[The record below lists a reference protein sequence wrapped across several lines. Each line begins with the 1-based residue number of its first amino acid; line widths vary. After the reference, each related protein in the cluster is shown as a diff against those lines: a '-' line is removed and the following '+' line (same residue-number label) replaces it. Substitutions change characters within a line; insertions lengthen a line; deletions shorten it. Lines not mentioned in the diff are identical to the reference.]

1 MSRKWR
7 LWSTLSGSVLLH
19 GAVLCLVFVAR
30 PHAERAAD
38 VTLETGSPFGGSQG
52 SESPASVMLNAAATE
67 LPAAIAVELDGP
79 PMPDSTPP
87 DTIEPT
93 HLEAADS
100 TPDTAPDST
109 EGPKPVAKPATT
121 SSPPTPTLDES
132 KPSVPPATPAPTA
145 DSAESQP
152 KAQEYAEGEDWLR
165 LEDQADDEDPETRP
179 AGPKLEAKPQTP
191 TTDQQ
196 TPTTDQPAPAVD
208 PLVARLLAAE
218 ARKARERRNLATQTT
233 TRRPAPTPPSPRAV
247 EATTADASDPGITD
261 LPVGLA
267 RWLSDVAYSAPEW
280 DRIELGDKRL
290 RVRVVLQDGRV
301 RRIELLGR
309 VQKPLRRAIE
319 AAFFHL
325 RRRQFPGG
333 AVHAADAELELEIA
347 MRVTQLSAKNAPRGA
362 QTVQHL
368 TTASGRYLPSFR
380 VLRPSR
386 REIVAEISIRR

>member
-30 PHAERAAD
+30 PRAERDAD
-38 VTLETGSPFGGSQG
+38 ATLETGSPFGGSQAL
-52 SESPASVMLNAAATE
+52 ESQTPVMLNAAAAE
-67 LPAAIAVELDGP
+67 LPAAIAVELDGTPVRDSP
-79 PMPDSTPP
+79 PPETV
-87 DTIEPT
+87 EPT
-93 HLEAADS
+93 RSKGADS
-100 TPDTAPDST
+100 PPDTAPDSA
-109 EGPKPVAKPATT
+109 EVNKLLAEPATPT
-121 SSPPTPTLDES
+121 RLPTPTPQAS
-132 KPSVPPATPAPTA
+132 KPSVRPLTPAPTVNRT
-145 DSAESQP
+145 ESQP
-152 KAQEYAEGEDWLR
+152 KAEEYAEGEDWLR
-165 LEDQADDEDPETRP
+165 LEDQADHQDSAAKP
-179 AGPKLEAKPQTP
+179 AGPKLDAKPQTP
-191 TTDQQ
+191 TTDQ
-196 TPTTDQPAPAVD
+196 PSPAVD

-233 TRRPAPTPPSPRAV
+233 ARRPAPAPPSPLVV

-280 DRIELGDKRL
+280 DQIELGDMRL
-290 RVRVVLQDGRV
+290 RVRVALQDGRV
-301 RRIELLGR
+301 RRTELLGR
-309 VQKPLRRAIE
+309 VSKPLRRAIE

-333 AVHAADAELELEIA
+333 TVHAPDAELELEIV

-380 VLRPSR
+380 VLRPSL